1 MLWFTKQM
9 SAFLGFP
16 MTRIIRQK
24 NHCICF
30 TIIGPNH
37 IVDRLLMLGIMAA
50 IVSKML
56 FQPSSGRKCSKYFE
70 SQ

>member
-9 SAFLGFP
+9 STFLGFP
-16 MTRIIRQK
+16 MTQIIRQK
-24 NHCICF
+24 NHCVCA
-30 TIIGPNH
+30 TIIGPDH
-37 IVDRLLMLGIMAA
+37 TMGRLLMLGIMAA

-56 FQPSSGRKCSKYFE
+56 FQPPSGRKCSKYFE

>member
-1 MLWFTKQM
+1 MLRFTKQM

-16 MTRIIRQK
+16 MTQIIRQK
-24 NHCICF
+24 NHCVCA

-37 IVDRLLMLGIMAA
+37 TMGSLLMLGVMAA

-56 FQPSSGRKCSKYFE
+56 FQPSSGRKCNKYFE